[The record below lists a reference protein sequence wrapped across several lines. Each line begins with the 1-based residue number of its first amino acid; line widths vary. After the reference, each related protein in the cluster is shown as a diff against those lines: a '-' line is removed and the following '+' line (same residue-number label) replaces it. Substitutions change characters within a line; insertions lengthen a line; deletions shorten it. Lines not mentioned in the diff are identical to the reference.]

1 MNCWLTGSNFYQFPL
16 GVLNNTTDNQI
27 QWPRKFKSS
36 ILWSEINMA
45 KIQEAFYIA
54 PIAPFKF
61 LRVRA
66 VKRPREWLPISS
78 KRNSE
83 LQNSSWLRKSKL
95 MKRHCREQSTW
106 QEFRMLFMKSEIC
119 ISIIKCKWLRKSERA
134 SSFLRQRALCSHSE
148 GVSSPRARE
157 CFTLGD
163 FHWQFTYTYTTITF
177 RSMYGFTQT
186 ANSLYINTT
195 FHAVEQR
202 WALGSGYIDLSP
214 GALKEANHYS
224 WTCQVYVRARW
235 IYALL
240 RLERET
246 LTKLICIERNWL
258 VSYKLAPQTTRQPA
272 LIIHRNSLG
281 ENKGF

>member
-1 MNCWLTGSNFYQFPL
+1 
-16 GVLNNTTDNQI
+16 
-27 QWPRKFKSS
+27 
-36 ILWSEINMA
+36 
-45 KIQEAFYIA
+45 
-54 PIAPFKF
+54 
-61 LRVRA
+61 
-66 VKRPREWLPISS
+66 
-78 KRNSE
+78 
-83 LQNSSWLRKSKL
+83 
-95 MKRHCREQSTW
+95 
-106 QEFRMLFMKSEIC
+106 MKSEIC

-195 FHAVEQR
+195 FSCS
-202 WALGSGYIDLSP
+202 WAEVSARLRVYRFEPRCCAGGKPLLVDVPSMC
-214 GALKEANHYS
+214 ALAGFMP
-224 WTCQVYVRARW
+224 C
-235 IYALL
+235 YAL
-240 RLERET
+240 RE
-246 LTKLICIERNWL
+246 KHSQNWSAERNWL